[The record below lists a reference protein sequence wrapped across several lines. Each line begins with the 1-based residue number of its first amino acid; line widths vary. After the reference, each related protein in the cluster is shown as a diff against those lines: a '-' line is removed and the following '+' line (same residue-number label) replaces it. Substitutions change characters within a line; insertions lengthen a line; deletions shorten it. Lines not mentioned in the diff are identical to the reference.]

1 MKFSV
6 QTLAIALSVSVS
18 SCQQVLRKN
27 RHQKQRHLQTSD
39 NNNGVE
45 QLKELAAKIGDELGV
60 DIEGLAA
67 VLKGSLQIDET
78 DVGPSS
84 SLVGMMKG
92 SDDTTSLYS
101 RSSKSG
107 KSCKS
112 QKELPPLVSRV
123 YTASNQPNNEVNVYE
138 RDLHTGKLSFF
149 GSVPTGGDGSQLSG
163 PNPDNDPDPPAP
175 VDDPL
180 ASTGSVKVAGKCLLV
195 VNAGSNE
202 ISSFRISE
210 QNGLDFVQKI
220 SSGGTFPVSIAERE
234 GLVYVL
240 NAGGDGAIQG
250 YDLREYK
257 CELSAIGSPIALN
270 QDVDPPDELILTATP
285 AQIGFTPAPES
296 NILVRKSA
304 FVLFYHLNSS
314 VQYEVSVI

>member
-1 MKFSV
+1 MKFSL
-6 QTLAIALSVSVS
+6 QTLAIALSIVEGS
-18 SCQQVLRKN
+18 SQVHIRRNQQRK
-27 RHQKQRHLQTSD
+27 RKLQTSQSMSMLTAEAND
-39 NNNGVE
+39 DITP
-45 QLKELAAKIGDELGV
+45 LLELADDLGEAS
-60 DIEGLAA
+60 DN
-67 VLKGSLQIDET
+67 ID
-78 DVGPSS
+78 PY
-84 SLVGMMKG
+84 M
-92 SDDTTSLYS
+92 YS
-101 RSSKSG
+101 GSSKSG

-123 YTASNQPNNEVNVYE
+123 FTASNQPDNEVNVYE

-149 GSVPTGGDGSQLSG
+149 GSVPTGGNGSQLSG

-220 SSGGTFPVSIAERE
+220 SSRGTFPVSIAERE

-270 QDVDPPDELILTATP
+270 QDVDPSDD
-285 AQIGFTPAPES
+285 S
-296 NILVRKSA
+296 
-304 FVLFYHLNSS
+304 
-314 VQYEVSVI
+314 

>member
-1 MKFSV
+1 MSML
-6 QTLAIALSVSVS
+6 TAEANDDIAPLLELADGVGEA
-18 SCQQVLRKN
+18 
-27 RHQKQRHLQTSD
+27 SD
-39 NNNGVE
+39 N
-45 QLKELAAKIGDELGV
+45 
-60 DIEGLAA
+60 
-67 VLKGSLQIDET
+67 ID
-78 DVGPSS
+78 PYI
-84 SLVGMMKG
+84 M
-92 SDDTTSLYS
+92 YS
-101 RSSKSG
+101 GSSKSG

-123 YTASNQPNNEVNVYE
+123 YTASNQGNNNNEVNIYE
-138 RDLHTGKLSFF
+138 RDLHTGKLSFIK
-149 GSVPTGGDGSQLSG
+149 SVPTGGDGSQLSG

-210 QNGLDFVQKI
+210 QNGLELVQQI

-257 CELSAIGSPIALN
+257 CELSAIDSPIALN
-270 QDVDPPDELILTATP
+270 QDVDPSDELILTATP